1 MCTYGGDL
9 LKALVLTGMAGAGKT
24 EFANYCTSLSIPV
37 FQMGDIVRSRVSQ
50 LKLEPTGTN
59 IGRVASVERLKY
71 GSDIW
76 ARRTARNVKNGD
88 RDCVIDG
95 TRSEAEVAYFRQ
107 YFGMNAVVVNI
118 YASSR
123 IRYERLKS
131 RARSDTP
138 LTRGEF
144 EERDRRELGWG
155 LGNAIALSDM
165 VLGNEGTMDEFRK
178 NIMNLLREAGFIK

>member
-1 MCTYGGDL
+1 M
-9 LKALVLTGMAGAGKT
+9 KALVLTGMAGAGKT

-37 FQMGDIVRSRVSQ
+37 FQMGDVVRSRVSQ

-88 RDCVIDG
+88 SDCVIDG

-178 NIMNLLREAGFIK
+178 NITNLLREAGFIK